1 MPVEAYQQTV
11 EANYKNEALD
21 ILGNVM
27 NVLVS
32 KEIPPEKVGETVNA
46 VVKNHIEEKNT
57 GCCAPPETPVL
68 DSAGIEIAKQVLD
81 GGNSDQWT
89 GFFTGPLGDTP
100 PYQWDWTPGQYTA
113 MTTSVTT
120 PMTPITYSFDGSG
133 GNWADAIGTSVTG
146 GITGATTGALT
157 YGIGSNYHYHLQ
169 TIAGTDGAATTYN
182 ILANGQP
189 VDSTSPYATF
199 TVDVGGNLTVMHPP
213 LSKEEQIKQRIKN
226 AIKRRL
232 SPEERRTREFL
243 AALRTPQEQKARDT
257 LRDMISEADWRRY
270 VTNAFLM
277 VRGPSNK
284 WYQIFANGS
293 RPNVYERGQ
302 KVATL
307 CIHTSSECPPSDHV
321 INLKLLIELDE
332 AALWKGSNVTWHIK
346 PPELKKDPHP
356 YGEGAAVLNEL
367 LGQVDLNQIQVGNTG
382 LGIVT
387 NGQVV
392 NNVLAGNVT
401 YSAAASA
408 ALSYYGAV
416 DDEKSS
422 LVDILK
428 AVKTA

>member
-11 EANYKNEALD
+11 EANYKNEAFDVLE
-21 ILGNVM
+21 NVM

-32 KEIPPEKVGETVNA
+32 KEVPPEKIGETVNT

-57 GCCAPPETPVL
+57 GCCSPPETPAL

-89 GFFTGPLGDTP
+89 GFYTGPLGDTP
-100 PYQWDWTPGQYTA
+100 PYQWNWTPGQYTA
-113 MTTSVTT
+113 TTSAATSA
-120 PMTPITYSFDGSG
+120 MANLTY
-133 GNWADAIGTSVTG
+133 GNWADAIGTGITG
-146 GITGATTGALT
+146 GITGATTGAIT
-157 YGIGSNYHYHLQ
+157 YGTGSNYQYHLQ
-169 TIAGTDGAATTYN
+169 TIAGVEGEAATYN
-182 ILANGQP
+182 IFANGQA
-189 VDSTSPYATF
+189 VNSPYATF

-213 LSKEEQIKQRIKN
+213 LSKEEQVKQRLKN

-346 PPELKKDPHP
+346 PPELKTDPHP

-367 LGQVDLNQIQVGNTG
+367 LGQADLNQIQVGG
-382 LGIVT
+382 FVT
-387 NGQVV
+387 NGQIV
-392 NNVLAGNVT
+392 NNILAGNVT
-401 YSAAASA
+401 YGDAASA

-428 AVKTA
+428 AAKTA